1 MKFQAQINVM
11 PLDELLDPEG
21 KAVTH
26 GLNDL
31 SLSQVKQVRVGKH
44 IVLTLEA
51 DNKEEAETIA
61 DRACQELLVN
71 PVIEKYDYHVEEA

>member
-21 KAVTH
+21 KAVAH

-44 IVLTLEA
+44 ISITLEA
-51 DNKEEAETIA
+51 ASQEEAESIA
-61 DRACQELLVN
+61 DKACQELLVN
-71 PVIEKYDYHVEEA
+71 PVIEKYECHVEEA